1 MTRERLQSFSLQD
14 LKRIALQEGLEVV
27 EGLDRGALLEMILEA
42 FADSRRE
49 REQESSLPILGEERK
64 YELTQE
70 EELAAEPAGLEDLPI
85 PPRYNETRLVP
96 LVRDPHWAFA
106 YWDIEET
113 RARAVRKTPRFESL
127 LLRVR
132 TEGDIL
138 FDNANPWFDIPI
150 QFSDS
155 GWYIY
160 LPYPGC
166 TYTLELG
173 FAAGGK
179 YHLLCRSQ
187 PIRTPREAA
196 EEGRSRTDRHVG
208 PVVEEAEGEDPIERS
223 MRLSLDP
230 AGSESAIPQRITS
243 LPMEEIEETEET
255 EERDES
261 AGTGEATEA
270 AGTKKA
276 GKAGRTARTPKNGRE
291 A

>member
-1 MTRERLQSFSLQD
+1 MTRERLQSFSLED
-14 LKRIALQEGLEVV
+14 LKRIARQEGLEAV
-27 EGLDRGALLEMILEA
+27 EGLDQGALLELILEA
-42 FADSRRE
+42 FEDSRRE

-64 YELTQE
+64 YELTQD
-70 EELAAEPAGLEDLPI
+70 EELSGEPAGLDDLPL
-85 PPRYNETRLVP
+85 PPRYNETRVVP

-113 RARAVRKTPRFESL
+113 KARTVRKTPRFESL

-160 LPYPGC
+160 LPYPDC

-173 FAAGGK
+173 YAAGGK

-187 PIRTPREAA
+187 PIHTPREAA
-196 EEGRSRTDRHVG
+196 EEGKRLDRRIG
-208 PVVEEAEGEDPIERS
+208 PQEEAAEDDPAERS

-230 AGSESAIPQRITS
+230 AWSESAIPQRITS
-243 LPMEEIEETEET
+243 LPADDREELAEDVEK
-255 EERDES
+255 
-261 AGTGEATEA
+261 TEA
-270 AGTKKA
+270 AVTKK
-276 GKAGRTARTPKNGRE
+276 GSKAGRSGRGPRNGKE